1 MGLNVIREDSVR
13 SLRLKSLGID
23 PPKDWGDVEQVR
35 AVKRQEIG
43 LVCTATISSGIDVEL
58 STGTEHFSLQTH
70 DQTNIDSMFTA
81 VTLGAEQYPYHSD
94 GNRCVMYSAADIVT
108 LYVAYKSFVTQQTT
122 YCNFLKIWISRE
134 TDREVLAGITYG
146 SHLPDDLAAQ
156 MNEILTQA
164 AAQIQAIIESMK
176 QQ

>member
-43 LVCTATISSGIDVEL
+43 VVCTATISTGIDVEL

-81 VTLGAEQYPYHSD
+81 VTLGAKQYPYHSD
-94 GNRCVMYSAADIVT
+94 GNQCVMYSAADIVA

-122 YCNFLKIWISRE
+122 YCNFLNIWLKRE
-134 TDREVLAGITYG
+134 TDAEAAAAIQYGSELPADLAGEMT
-146 SHLPDDLAAQ
+146 A
-156 MNEILTQA
+156 ILGQA
-164 AAQIQAIIESMK
+164 AAQIQTIIEKMK
-176 QQ
+176 Q

>member
-1 MGLNVIREDSVR
+1 MGLHVIRDDSVR
-13 SLRLKSLGID
+13 SLRLKSLGIA
-23 PPKDWGDVEQVR
+23 PPKDWGDVEQVQ

-43 LVCTATISSGIDVEL
+43 LVCTATIGSGIDVEL

-122 YCNFLKIWISRE
+122 YCNFLNIWLKRE
-134 TDREVLAGITYG
+134 TDAEAVAAIQYG
-146 SHLPDDLAAQ
+146 SELPEDLNTEMNAILAQ
-156 MNEILTQA
+156 AST
-164 AAQIQAIIESMK
+164 QIQAIIEKMK
-176 QQ
+176 Q

>member
-35 AVKRQEIG
+35 MVAVQ
-43 LVCTATISSGIDVEL
+43 TTISTGIDVEL
-58 STGTEHFSLQTH
+58 SAGTEHFSLQTH

-81 VTLGAEQYPYHSD
+81 VTLGAKQYPYHSD
-94 GNRCVMYSAADIVT
+94 GNQCVMYSAADIVA

-122 YCNFLKIWISRE
+122 YCNFLNIWLKRE
-134 TDREVLAGITYG
+134 TDAAAVAAIQFG
-146 SHLPDDLAAQ
+146 SELPEDLAAE
-156 MNEILTQA
+156 MKAILAQA
-164 AAQIQAIIESMK
+164 AAQIQTIIEKMK
-176 QQ
+176 Q